1 VSAEPEPGL
10 SLALAR
16 HAAAV
21 RCGGLPAGVA
31 AATRASV
38 LDQVGVILAASGLAG
53 ASRPFV
59 RLARDAAPG
68 PAVVIGH
75 GLRTGDEAAAFAN
88 GAMAHALDFEDTHD
102 ATLVHPHAAV
112 LPAALAVAQATG
124 ASGAELLAAVAAGA
138 DVACRI
144 AMGFESNPERPDGFT
159 VIPVLGV
166 YGATAAVGRLLGSP
180 PDRIVQGFSL
190 ALGLATGSA
199 AAQRDDA
206 SHWRA
211 VRDGF
216 LARAAITAARLAHL
230 GVDGFARPLE
240 GPAGLYALY
249 GGGRC
254 DAHAALR
261 GLGERFEGTNV
272 SFKPWPSC
280 RGTHAFVEAALE
292 LAEAHA
298 LCAGD
303 VRAVRARVAPFFRTL
318 CEPRTLRAR
327 PGTSTSARFSIP
339 FAIGVALARR
349 RATLEDFDGAALRDP
364 AVLGLADRVTH
375 EVVDA
380 WGAGQSTR
388 GAVRIEC
395 VDGRVF
401 EREVLQPRGHP
412 ANPMSADELRGKFN
426 ACAAHAAQPMDAAR
440 ITRIAARI
448 GELDALPGVADLFD

>member
-1 VSAEPEPGL
+1 MSGPPEPGL

-21 RCGGLPAGVA
+21 RCDRLPAGVA

-38 LDQVGVILAASGLAG
+38 LDQVGVILAASGLAA

-59 RLARDAAPG
+59 SLARDAGPG
-68 PAVVIGH
+68 PSVVIGH
-75 GLRTGDEAAAFAN
+75 GFRTGDEAAAFAN

-102 ATLVHPHAAV
+102 PTLVHPHAAV

-124 ASGAELLAAVAAGA
+124 ASGADLLAAVAAGA
-138 DVACRI
+138 DVACRV
-144 AMGFESNPERPDGFT
+144 AAGFETSPERPDGFT

-180 PDRIVQGFSL
+180 PERIVQGFSL
-190 ALGLATGSA
+190 ALGLATGSS

-216 LARAAITAARLAHL
+216 LARAAVTAARLAHL

-254 DAHAALR
+254 DARAALN
-261 GLGERFEGTNV
+261 GLGERFEGAHV

-280 RGTHAFVEAALE
+280 RGTHAFVEAALG
-292 LAEAHA
+292 LADAHA
-298 LCAGD
+298 LRAAD
-303 VRAVRARVAPFFRTL
+303 VRAVQVRVAPFFRTL
-318 CEPRTLRAR
+318 CEPRGLRTR

-339 FAIGVALARR
+339 FAVGVALARR
-349 RATLEDFDGAALRDP
+349 RAALEDFDGEALHDP
-364 AVLGLADRVTH
+364 AVLGIADRVAH

-380 WGAGQSTR
+380 WGAGQATR

-395 VDGRVF
+395 VDGRVL
-401 EREVLQPRGHP
+401 EHEVVQPRGHP
-412 ANPMSADELRGKFN
+412 TRPMSADELHAKFA
-426 ACAAHAAQPMDAAR
+426 ACAAHAAEPMDDAR
-440 ITRIAARI
+440 IARIARRI
-448 GELDALPGVADLFD
+448 GGLDALPGVADLFD

>member
-1 VSAEPEPGL
+1 MSGSSGPGL

-16 HAAAV
+16 HAATV
-21 RCGGLPAGVA
+21 RCDRLPAGVA

-38 LDQVGVILAASGLAG
+38 LDQVGVILAASGLA
-53 ASRPFV
+53 AATRPFV

-75 GLRTGDEAAAFAN
+75 GFRTGDEAAAFAN

-124 ASGAELLAAVAAGA
+124 ASGAELLAAIAAGA
-138 DVACRI
+138 DVSCRV
-144 AMGFESNPERPDGFT
+144 AAGFESSPERPDGFT

-180 PDRIVQGFSL
+180 PERIVQGFSL
-190 ALGLATGSA
+190 ALGLVTGSA

-216 LARAAITAARLAHL
+216 VARAAVTAARLAHL
-230 GVDGFARPLE
+230 GVDGFSRPLE

-254 DAHAALR
+254 DMHAALR
-261 GLGERFEGTNV
+261 RLGESFEGAHV

-280 RGTHAFVEAALE
+280 RGTHAFVEAALA
-292 LAEAHA
+292 LGAEHG
-298 LCAGD
+298 LQPTD
-303 VRAVRARVAPFFRTL
+303 VRAVLVRVAPFFRTL
-318 CEPRTLRAR
+318 CEPRGLRTR
-327 PGTSTSARFSIP
+327 PGTTTSARFSIP
-339 FAIGVALARR
+339 FAVGVALAHR
-349 RATLEDFDGAALRDP
+349 RATLEDFDGDALHDP
-364 AVLGLADRVTH
+364 AVLGIADRVAFQ
-375 EVVDA
+375 VDDT

-388 GAVRIEC
+388 GALRIEC
-395 VDGRVF
+395 SDGRVL
-401 EREVLQPRGHP
+401 EREVVQPRGHP
-412 ANPMSADELRGKFN
+412 SNPMSADALHDKFT
-426 ACAAHAAQPMDAAR
+426 ACAAHSAEPMDPAR
-440 ITRIAARI
+440 IGRIAGRI
-448 GELDALPGVADLFD
+448 GELDALPGVADLLD

>member
-1 VSAEPEPGL
+1 VSGEPEPGL

-21 RCGGLPAGVA
+21 RCDRLPDGVA

-38 LDQVGVILAASGLAG
+38 LDQVGVILAASGLAA

-68 PAVVIGH
+68 PSVVIGH
-75 GLRTGDEAAAFAN
+75 GFRTGDEAAAFAN

-124 ASGAELLAAVAAGA
+124 ASGADLLAAVAAGA
-138 DVACRI
+138 DVACRV
-144 AMGFESNPERPDGFT
+144 AAGFESSPERPDGFT

-180 PDRIVQGFSL
+180 AERIVLGFSL

-216 LARAAITAARLAHL
+216 LA
-230 GVDGFARPLE
+230 
-240 GPAGLYALY
+240 
-249 GGGRC
+249 
-254 DAHAALR
+254 HAALH
-261 GLGERFEGTNV
+261 GLGERFEGAHV

-280 RGTHAFVEAALE
+280 RGTHAFVEAALG

-298 LCAGD
+298 LHATD
-303 VRAVRARVAPFFRTL
+303 VRAVRVRVAPFFRTL
-318 CEPRTLRAR
+318 CEPRGLRTR
-327 PGTSTSARFSIP
+327 PGTSTSARFSVP
-339 FAIGVALARR
+339 FAVGVALARR
-349 RATLEDFDGAALRDP
+349 RATLEDFDGDALRDP
-364 AVLGLADRVTH
+364 AVLEVADRVTH

-380 WGAGQSTR
+380 WGSGQSTR

-395 VDGRVF
+395 TDGRVLD
-401 EREVLQPRGHP
+401 REVLQPRGHP
-412 ANPMSADELRGKFN
+412 TNPMSADELHAKFT
-426 ACAAHAAQPMDAAR
+426 ACAAAAADPMDAAR
-440 ITRIAARI
+440 IGRIAARI
-448 GELDALPGVADLFD
+448 GRLDALAGVTDLFD